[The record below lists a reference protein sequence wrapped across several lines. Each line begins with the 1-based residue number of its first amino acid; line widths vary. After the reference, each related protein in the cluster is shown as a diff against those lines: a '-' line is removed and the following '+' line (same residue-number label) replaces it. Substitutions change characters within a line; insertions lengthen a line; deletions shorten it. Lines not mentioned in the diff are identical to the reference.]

1 MDRKKKIAAAAAVA
15 VVAVAGAAM
24 LFGRS
29 GGGQG
34 AGPGGPGGSGTGTG
48 GRPGGMADNANVTIV
63 KAAAPYTGDISI
75 ETYLTGTV
83 EPSEVVYVYA
93 KAGGDVTA
101 VHVKSGDVVKQG
113 QVLCEINTEQVDS
126 AKNAMD
132 SAQVSLSQAQS
143 NLNRMQILYAG
154 GDLSDQEYEQ
164 YANALKSAQLQYESA
179 KMAYEKQVEYSTV
192 TAPIN
197 GKIESCDVEV
207 FDHVGQSAQL
217 CVISG
222 EGENQVSFYVS
233 QRMMQNLQDGDAM
246 EIQKNGKAY
255 EAYITEIS
263 SMVDSSTGLFKVK
276 ASLEATDE
284 IATGSTVKLSL
295 VTEKAENAMLVPVN
309 AIYYSGG
316 DGYVYLYRDGIADMV
331 PVEVGLYDSEH
342 AQILSGLSWSDVV
355 VSTWS
360 SNLYQG
366 AKVRLW
372 EGDSSGDTINQATG
386 QATGQAQTE
395 QTGQEA

>member
-1 MDRKKKIAAAAAVA
+1 MNKKKKIVVGVAVALVAAAVIG
-15 VVAVAGAAM
+15 VLRGQGVSQGEPGG
-24 LFGRS
+24 GRS
-29 GGGQG
+29 GVL
-34 AGPGGPGGSGTGTG
+34 T
-48 GRPGGMADNANVTIV
+48 DNTNVTVV
-63 KAAAPYTGDISI
+63 KAGQPYSGDVRIS
-75 ETYLTGTV
+75 TYLTGTV

-101 VHVKSGDVVKQG
+101 VHVKSGDIVTQG

-126 AKNAMD
+126 ARNAMD

-143 NLNRMQILYAG
+143 NLSRMQILYNG

-164 YANALKSAQLQYESA
+164 YSNAVKSAQLQYEAA
-179 KMAYEKQVEYSTV
+179 KMTYDRQMEYSTV
-192 TAPIN
+192 TAPIS
-197 GKIESCDVEV
+197 GKIESFDIEV
-207 FDHVGQSAQL
+207 FDQVNQSAQL

-233 QRMMQNLQDGDAM
+233 QRMMQNLQEGDAM
-246 EIQKNGKAY
+246 EIQKNSKTY

-263 SMVDSSTGLFKVK
+263 SMVDSATGLFKVK
-276 ASLEATDE
+276 AALEGTDE

-295 VTEKAENAMLVPVN
+295 VTEKTENAMLVPVN

-316 DGYVYLYRDGIADMV
+316 DGYVYLYQNGTANMV
-331 PVEVGLYDSEH
+331 PVEVGLYDSDNAE
-342 AQILSGLSWSDVV
+342 ILSGLSWEDVV

-366 AKVRLW
+366 AKIRLW
-372 EGDSSGDTINQATG
+372 EGDGTTPAGASEDFSEG
-386 QATGQAQTE
+386 TE
-395 QTGQEA
+395 QEA

>member
-1 MDRKKKIAAAAAVA
+1 MNKKKKIAVGVVVA
-15 VVAVAGAAM
+15 VVAVAAAI
-24 LFGRS
+24 GVIR
-29 GGGQG
+29 GQG
-34 AGPGGPGGSGTGTG
+34 GSQGAPGG
-48 GRPGGMADNANVTIV
+48 GRPGGVADNANVTVV
-63 KAAAPYTGDISI
+63 KAGKPYTGDVRIS
-75 ETYLTGTV
+75 TYLTGTV

-101 VHVKSGDVVKQG
+101 VHVKAGDMVMQG

-126 AKNAMD
+126 ARNAME

-143 NLNRMQILYAG
+143 NLSRMQILYSG

-179 KMAYEKQVEYSTV
+179 KMTYDRQVEYSTI
-192 TAPIN
+192 TAPIS
-197 GKIESCDVEV
+197 GKIERFDAEV
-207 FDHVGQSAQL
+207 FDQVSQSTQL

-233 QRMMQNLQDGDAM
+233 QRMMQNLQEGDAM
-246 EIQKNGKAY
+246 EIQKNSKTY

-263 SMVDSSTGLFKVK
+263 SMVDSATGLFKVK
-276 ASLEATDE
+276 AALEGTDE

-295 VTEKAENAMLVPVN
+295 VTEKTENAMLVPVN

-316 DGYVYLYRDGIADMV
+316 DGYVYLYQDGAANMV
-331 PVEVGLYDSEH
+331 PVEVGLYDSDNAE
-342 AQILSGLSWSDVV
+342 ILSGLSWDDVV

-366 AKVRLW
+366 AKIRLW
-372 EGDSSGDTINQATG
+372 EGDGTATAG
-386 QATGQAQTE
+386 ASEDASKDVSKDISEGTE
-395 QTGQEA
+395 QEA

>member
-1 MDRKKKIAAAAAVA
+1 MNKKKKIAVGVAAVVVAAATAI
-15 VVAVAGAAM
+15 G
-24 LFGRS
+24 FFR
-29 GGGQG
+29 GQG
-34 AGPGGPGGSGTGTG
+34 ASQESSGG
-48 GRPGGMADNANVTIV
+48 GRPGGMADNSNATIV
-63 KAAAPYTGDISI
+63 KAGEPYTGDVRIS
-75 ETYLTGTV
+75 TYLTGIV

-101 VHVKSGDVVKQG
+101 VHVKAGDMVTQG

-126 AKNAMD
+126 ARNAMD

-143 NLNRMQILYAG
+143 NLNRMQILYNG

-179 KMAYEKQVEYSTV
+179 KMAYDRQVEYSTV
-192 TAPIN
+192 TAPIS
-197 GKIESCDVEV
+197 GKIESFDAEV
-207 FDHVGQSAQL
+207 FDQVNQSTQL

-233 QRMMQNLQDGDAM
+233 QRMMQNLQEGDAM
-246 EIQKNGKAY
+246 EIQKNSKTY

-263 SMVDSSTGLFKVK
+263 SMVDSATGLFKVK
-276 ASLEATDE
+276 AALEGTDE

-316 DGYVYLYRDGIADMV
+316 DGYVYLYQDGAANMV
-331 PVEVGLYDSEH
+331 SVEVGLYDSEN
-342 AQILSGLSWSDVV
+342 AEILSGLSWDDVV

-366 AKVRLW
+366 AKIRLW
-372 EGDSSGDTINQATG
+372 EGDGAAAEEAASEG
-386 QATGQAQTE
+386 TE
-395 QTGQEA
+395 QEA

>member
-1 MDRKKKIAAAAAVA
+1 MNKKKKIAVGVAAVVVAAAVI
-15 VVAVAGAAM
+15 G
-24 LFGRS
+24 FFR
-29 GGGQG
+29 GQG
-34 AGPGGPGGSGTGTG
+34 ASQESWGG
-48 GRPGGMADNANVTIV
+48 GRPGGMADNSNSTIV
-63 KAAAPYTGDISI
+63 KAGEPYTGDVRIS
-75 ETYLTGTV
+75 TYLTGTV

-101 VHVKSGDVVKQG
+101 VHVKAGDMVTQG

-126 AKNAMD
+126 ARNAMD

-143 NLNRMQILYAG
+143 NLNRMQILYNG

-179 KMAYEKQVEYSTV
+179 KMAYDRKVEYSTV
-192 TAPIN
+192 TAPIS
-197 GKIESCDVEV
+197 GKIESFDAEV
-207 FDHVGQSAQL
+207 FDQVNQSTQL

-233 QRMMQNLQDGDAM
+233 QRMMQNLQEGDAM
-246 EIQKNGKAY
+246 EIQKNSKTY

-263 SMVDSSTGLFKVK
+263 SMVDSATGLFKVK
-276 ASLEATDE
+276 AALEGTDE

-316 DGYVYLYRDGIADMV
+316 DGYVYLYQDGAANMV
-331 PVEVGLYDSEH
+331 PVEVGLYDSEN
-342 AQILSGLSWSDVV
+342 AEILSGLSWDDVV

-366 AKVRLW
+366 AKIRLW
-372 EGDSSGDTINQATG
+372 EGDGAAAEEAASEG
-386 QATGQAQTE
+386 TE
-395 QTGQEA
+395 QEA